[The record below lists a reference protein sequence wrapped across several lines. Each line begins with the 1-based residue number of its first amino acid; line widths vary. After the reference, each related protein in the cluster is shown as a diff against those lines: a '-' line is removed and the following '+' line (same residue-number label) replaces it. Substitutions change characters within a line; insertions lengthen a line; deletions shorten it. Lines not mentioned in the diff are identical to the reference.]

1 MKNYNKKSLLV
12 LLVSL
17 IILLSA
23 CSTGSTNTMERIK
36 KEGKFTYAMTGQYPP
51 YNFIN
56 DEGNVDGFDI
66 DIATAIGE
74 KLGVE
79 AKAITTEWDGIIG
92 GLNGNRFDIIIGSM
106 AVTEE
111 RLKEVNFTRPYNYE
125 DAQFFAMKG
134 SGLESIKDLKDGK
147 VGVVTG
153 TTFDLALKEYDN
165 ISEVLQ
171 FSSDVDNFMAA
182 KQGRSDGL
190 VTASLVGARAPE
202 KYGVDIEPVG
212 DPLYVEKVA
221 MAIRKEDKEFL
232 DAVNKALN
240 EMIEDGTYEE
250 ISRKWFDANLLEGYE
265 DVTE

>member
-1 MKNYNKKSLLV
+1 MKRSFLLV
-12 LLVSL
+12 ILAFGVM
-17 IILLSA
+17 LLSA
-23 CSTGSTNTMERIK
+23 CSSDNATTYERIK
-36 KEGKFTYAMTGQYPP
+36 EEGKFTYAMTGQYPP

-56 DEGNVDGFDI
+56 EDGDVDGFDI
-66 DIATAIGE
+66 DIANAIAE

-79 AKAITTEWDGIIG
+79 AVPITTEYDGIIG

-111 RLKEVNFTRPYNYE
+111 RLKEVNFTRPYNFE

-134 SGLESIKDLKDGK
+134 SGLTSMDDLENGK

-153 TTFDLALKEYDN
+153 TTFDVALKEYDN
-165 ISEVLQ
+165 ISEILQ

-190 VTASLVGARAPE
+190 VTASLVGQRAPE

-221 MAIRKEDKEFL
+221 MAIRKDDKDFL
-232 DAVNKALN
+232 DAVNNALN

-250 ISRKWFDANLLEGYE
+250 ISKKWFGVNLLEGRE
-265 DVTE
+265 DEGE